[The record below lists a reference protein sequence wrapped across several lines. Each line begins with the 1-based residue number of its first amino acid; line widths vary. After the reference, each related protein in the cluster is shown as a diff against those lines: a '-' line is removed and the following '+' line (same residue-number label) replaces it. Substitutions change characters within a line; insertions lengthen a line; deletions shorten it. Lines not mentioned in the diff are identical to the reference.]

1 MIKKLRIKLI
11 FAAMISLLAVLLVI
25 MGTVGCL
32 NYIKIVSDAD
42 KTLSIL
48 EENGGFFPNTQQE
61 PSEMP
66 DDVFPFGRGR
76 WIKDDAIP
84 PELPFETRYFFA
96 RLDENGDTLS
106 VNTGKI
112 AAIDNETAEEYAK
125 SVWEDGSHKGFI
137 GNYRYIMSDSD
148 EGSLIIFL
156 DCGRS
161 LDNFRTLLISCIAV
175 SITGSALVLL
185 LLILLSGRI
194 VKPFSENYEKQKRFI
209 TDAGHEL
216 KTPLTIIDAD
226 AEILAMDIGEN
237 EWLND
242 IQAQTKR
249 LTELTNDLI
258 LLSRME
264 EEQKAAQMMD
274 FPLSDAAEETLQS
287 FQNVAKAQGRTLDI
301 HIEPMVSF
309 CGDEKSIRK
318 LISILMDNAIK
329 YSQPGGNISFDLSR
343 QKNQINISVYNTAE
357 HISNEQTPYLFDRFY
372 RTDQSRNS
380 STGGYGLGLSIAQAI
395 VLAHKGKISASTSDE
410 RSLTINVVFPV

>member
-48 EENGGFFPNTQQE
+48 EENDGFFPNTQQE

-66 DDVFPFGRGR
+66 DDVFPFSRGR

-287 FQNVAKAQGRTLDI
+287 FQNVAKAQGRILDI

-357 HISNEQTPYLFDRFY
+357 HISKEQTPYLFDRFY